1 MTTLRRNVLSVYA
14 IISRTG
20 LIIIAS
26 SRYYNIV
33 VTARLNIDAAPA
45 TRTFQSQNERC
56 HCLDWVVV
64 THPVTTYQEEDSILS
79 PSSHRRVLKKPTAE
93 VPVKCPHV
101 NTSL

>member
-26 SRYYNIV
+26 SRYDNIV

-45 TRTFQSQNERC
+45 TRTFQIKPSG
-56 HCLDWVVV
+56 V
-64 THPVTTYQEEDSILS
+64 TAWTG
-79 PSSHRRVLKKPTAE
+79 
-93 VPVKCPHV
+93 CW
-101 NTSL
+101 